1 MVIDIAS
8 FVSGQLFS
16 IAQIEELC
24 TNPIQS
30 VSNDQIHEIV
40 VFLHQSDGLLKHMD
54 TLNSVISLLKVTER
68 PFFAPVPNGDFD
80 RQPNPS
86 RYSVLLMKILFP
98 VWILSS
104 KLQSYKNFRAK
115 SSNRCSKVSSKL

>member
-1 MVIDIAS
+1 VCESSDIISATLIFRWSLKFAS

-40 VFLHQSDGLLKHMD
+40 VFLHQSDGLSKHMD
-54 TLNSVISLLKVTER
+54 TLNNVISLLKVTET

-86 RYSVLLMKILFP
+86 RYSV
-98 VWILSS
+98 SD
-104 KLQSYKNFRAK
+104 
-115 SSNRCSKVSSKL
+115 

>member
-30 VSNDQIHEIV
+30 VSNDQIHEII
-40 VFLHQSDGLLKHMD
+40 VFLHQSDGLSKHMD
-54 TLNSVISLLKVTER
+54 TLNNVISLLKVTER

-86 RYSVLLMKILFP
+86 RYSVLLIKILLP

-104 KLQSYKNFRAK
+104 KL
-115 SSNRCSKVSSKL
+115 

>member
-30 VSNDQIHEIV
+30 VSNDQIHEII
-40 VFLHQSDGLLKHMD
+40 VFLHQSDGLSKHMD
-54 TLNSVISLLKVTER
+54 TLNNVISLLKVTER
-68 PFFAPVPNGDFD
+68 PFFAPVPNGDFG

-86 RYSVLLMKILFP
+86 RYSV
-98 VWILSS
+98 SD
-104 KLQSYKNFRAK
+104 
-115 SSNRCSKVSSKL
+115 

>member
-40 VFLHQSDGLLKHMD
+40 VFLHQSDGLSKHMD

-86 RYSVLLMKILFP
+86 RYSVLLIKILFP

-115 SSNRCSKVSSKL
+115 SPNRCSKVSSKL